1 MSSLRRFQ
9 KDPRNVLNTALTMFR
24 SKKIRTAVVEGQCDK
39 RFLSQWIPSGT
50 PIRFDGFD
58 GKALVE
64 LAFTNS
70 RLAPFSN
77 YDFLFFF
84 ADVDFDVVAKRDIH
98 DHPSFIYNVFC
109 FDERRLHYNDLETF
123 LLNTRAFEKV
133 LVNLDIEAEQAN
145 GLRDRLERASRVSGS
160 LQAAD
165 VLVRQRERLRSS
177 VLNGFEIRGFFDAK
191 EIAFDEPSLHKALP
205 RWSNYPEYVDDLIQ
219 MAAKLDRESPSSW
232 SLTRGHDLTEML
244 ALYLEQRGHKGM
256 TKERLELMLRLA
268 CEFDDFKRSPM
279 GRRFAA
285 SGGTSYLCG
294 NG

>member
-9 KDPRNVLNTALTMFR
+9 RDPRNILNTALTMFR

-39 RFLSQWIPSGT
+39 RFLSQWIPTGA

-58 GKALVE
+58 GKSLVE
-64 LAFTNS
+64 LTFTNS

-109 FDERRLHYNDLETF
+109 FDERRLHFNDLETF

-191 EIAFDEPSLHKALP
+191 E
-205 RWSNYPEYVDDLIQ
+205 
-219 MAAKLDRESPSSW
+219 M
-232 SLTRGHDLTEML
+232 
-244 ALYLEQRGHKGM
+244 
-256 TKERLELMLRLA
+256 
-268 CEFDDFKRSPM
+268 
-279 GRRFAA
+279 
-285 SGGTSYLCG
+285 
-294 NG
+294 